1 MILQIPE
8 LGAVAIANQVG
19 RVMLLTMT
27 KSAEYPCGF
36 RIDWI
41 LPLKSQEAQDLRPEK
56 ALMGMAVGPIQGR
69 EALEN
74 YSRFDYLK
82 QCGNELGN
90 PLEHPRRY
98 RLFLMYCDHT
108 VLSYE
113 IIRSPAANK
122 LGAQDRILLP

>member
-8 LGAVAIANQVG
+8 LGAIVIANQVG

-27 KSAEYPCGF
+27 KSADYPCGF

-41 LPLKSQEAQDLRPEK
+41 LPLKSQEARDLRPEK
-56 ALMGMAVGPIQGR
+56 ALMGMAVGPIHGR

-74 YSRFDYLK
+74 YSRFDDPERY
-82 QCGNELGN
+82 GNELGN
-90 PLEHPRRY
+90 PLEYPRRY

-113 IIRSPAANK
+113 IIGSTAANEF
-122 LGAQDRILLP
+122 GAQDRIILP